1 MITVD
6 LAHRLSLIARNL
18 EQAQTCLD
26 SAFELLQTIIE
37 SNEVQSP
44 TARELPQPETPPG
57 KAGHLRK
64 SDANKR
70 LQPVKPGERRE
81 GVAVHSWIIKRF
93 IKQHSKPFSIDEI
106 MQFAESLGYLADR
119 RKILHTLHNMMH
131 NKLKPIVTQD
141 SQGLWKAVTTTKAKA

>member
-37 SNEVQSP
+37 SSEVQSP
-44 TARELPQPETPPG
+44 TAQESPQSETPPHPG
-57 KAGHLRK
+57 GHLRK

-70 LQPVKPGERRE
+70 LKPVKAGERRE
-81 GVAVHSWIIKRF
+81 GIAVHSWIIKRF
-93 IKQHSKPFSIDEI
+93 IEAHHSKPFNNDEI
-106 MQFAESLGYLADR
+106 IEFAKSLGYLADR
-119 RKILHTLHNMMH
+119 KQILNTLYRLTSQ
-131 NKLKPIVTQD
+131 KEFTRD
-141 SQGLWKAVTTTKAKA
+141 SQGLWKPIAKA